1 VRAARNLYQVLQIDP
16 GAEPDVI
23 EVVYRRLARKY
34 HPDVSAMADAAQ
46 RMTEINAAYDVLR
59 DPERR
64 AHYDRELARART
76 AGEPEGRWAG
86 EPEPPDETD
95 WVVCH
100 RHPGFGAVAAC
111 TDCGAGLCTYCA
123 RLFQP
128 ATCTNCLLRWAGHR
142 RLRLTL
148 PAVALLGLLLVGYVA
163 WTWLLRDMLGL
174 APSSW
179 LLLGL
184 AYWTGSLFFGI
195 RGARELT
202 PESDALVSGFIGF
215 LLGPFFA
222 PVLVGRSLW
231 EYRRLHRL
239 EAIARTG

>member
-1 VRAARNLYQVLQIDP
+1 VRAARNLYQVLQLDP
-16 GAEPDVI
+16 EAEPDVI

-34 HPDVSAMADAAQ
+34 HPDVSAVQDAAQ
-46 RMTEINAAYDVLR
+46 RMKDINAAYEVLR
-59 DPERR
+59 DPQRR
-64 AHYDRELARART
+64 ARYDRQRAR
-76 AGEPEGRWAG
+76 GEVEPISEGRWAG
-86 EPEPPDETD
+86 EPEPPAEDEWTG
-95 WVVCH
+95 CH

-111 TDCGAGLCTYCA
+111 TDCGASLCTYCA

-142 RLRLTL
+142 RLRLAM
-148 PAVALLGLLLVGYVA
+148 PAIVLLGLLAAGYVA
-163 WTWLLRDMLGL
+163 WAWLLRGVLGF

-184 AYWTGSLFFGI
+184 AYWTGSVFFGV

-202 PESDALVSGFIGF
+202 PETDAVLSGFIGC

-231 EYRRLHRL
+231 EYRRLQRL